1 MTAEMNTPE
10 RHVLVDTDT
19 GVDDALA
26 ILTALNAPDTSV
38 IGIGTVFGNCTEHQA
53 AQNVLT
59 VLAAV
64 NRTDIPVCVGSP
76 RPGPAPTTPSPHGSD
91 GLGGRGLQPP
101 PSVRLSDETA
111 VDQILRTGR
120 ERPGQVDLLCL
131 APLTNIAA
139 AITRDPTILRQFRSV
154 TIMGGM
160 GTVDRRE
167 IVAAAQPKF
176 LVKGDTNTNHDPA
189 AAATVAA
196 TPGPVTWVG
205 MDVTGRLR
213 LRWADLQTLTST
225 SNIARF
231 IQTITEDYHVY
242 CTNTYGAEQP
252 IYTSHDSVATS
263 VMLDPTV
270 ILSSVS
276 ATAQV
281 HSADGRSALWGHYP
295 DDRSAV
301 HQMATDLDYAAIRN
315 RVDRTLAGS
324 GEH

>member
-1 MTAEMNTPE
+1 
-10 RHVLVDTDT
+10 
-19 GVDDALA
+19 
-26 ILTALNAPDTSV
+26 
-38 IGIGTVFGNCTEHQA
+38 
-53 AQNVLT
+53 
-59 VLAAV
+59 
-64 NRTDIPVCVGSP
+64 
-76 RPGPAPTTPSPHGSD
+76 
-91 GLGGRGLQPP
+91 
-101 PSVRLSDETA
+101 
-111 VDQILRTGR
+111 
-120 ERPGQVDLLCL
+120 
-131 APLTNIAA
+131 
-139 AITRDPTILRQFRSV
+139 
-154 TIMGGM
+154 MGGM
-160 GTVDRRE
+160 GTADRRE

-176 LVKGDTNTNHDPA
+176 LAKGDTNTNHDPA

-281 HSADGRSALWGHYP
+281 HSADGRSASWGHYP
-295 DDRSAV
+295 DDRSAA
-301 HQMATDLDYAAIRN
+301 HQMATDLDYSAIRN

-324 GEH
+324 GKH